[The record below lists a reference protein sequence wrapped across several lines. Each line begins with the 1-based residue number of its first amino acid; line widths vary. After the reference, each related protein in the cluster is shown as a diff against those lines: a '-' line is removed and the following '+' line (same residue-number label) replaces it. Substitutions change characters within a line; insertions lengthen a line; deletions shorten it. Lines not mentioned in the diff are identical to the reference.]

1 MFSIRTFLLTILAS
15 SSLCAQSLTQL
26 VNALPHIDGKQSY
39 LASPYATTGDRLYLV
54 GHQNGQ
60 FPDLGWHIT
69 GEMGGI
75 WAHPIKL
82 LDGFIVSVDGQDL
95 TNAVSFR
102 NFPMANQHRYQT
114 KNLEILRTQFVP
126 DGLAGCVIEFEI
138 ENKSKQAQNIPFVFQ
153 AKSDL
158 RPTWLGERTNMI
170 DEEDYADFINDQ
182 WVFKDAKNPWF
193 AILGASKKGIP
204 GAAPIHFNSIGKGI
218 AKSINYSLSI
228 PVGEKKILQ
237 FYIAGSSISKAQALN
252 TFGELQKNTKKLF
265 QQKWARVNALAQKS
279 KINIPDKNIQEAYT
293 WLQYNTD
300 GLTRDVPGIGR
311 GISAGLPDYPWWFG
325 VDSEYA
331 LQGAIAIGQK
341 DLTLNSIQLIHKL
354 SQKTNKNGRVVHEVS
369 TNGAVYNPGN
379 LNETAQF
386 ASLVWKVFR
395 WTGDKELLKTYF
407 PSIQKGLQ
415 WLVTDNDQDHNGFPD
430 GSGMMEIQ
438 GLHSEMI
445 DVASYTQKALQDA
458 AEMAIV
464 LGENRIAQAYKAK
477 ASQLKQQINTQFWNE
492 DFRSYADF
500 RSQDRP
506 ALALIKQAIIRAD
519 TLQKPWAVAELKQT
533 EKYIQAHPSDQARP
547 FVVHHNWVVNTPMEM
562 GLADPEKAIKAL
574 ETANKYTNP
583 FGLFVTGIDRDASAG
598 SDAGSYKAPKIFTY
612 TGAVMTLPT
621 GVMAVAENNYGRPD
635 QALDY
640 MQKLTRSFS
649 YALPGSMYEVSP
661 DFGMMTQAWNVF
673 GFAVPIVEQFFGIQP
688 RADLHEIT
696 IAPRIPS
703 SWKEA
708 HIENVEIG
716 DNRISVHYLQGQT
729 PRVTQTKNW
738 KIILK

>member
-1 MFSIRTFLLTILAS
+1 MFSIRKLCVILFIFPN
-15 SSLCAQSLTQL
+15 LYAQSISDL
-26 VNALPHIDGKQSY
+26 VKTIPHIEGKQAY
-39 LASPYATTGDRLYLV
+39 LASPFATTGDRSYLI

-69 GEMGGI
+69 GEMGGL

-82 LDGFIVSVDGQDL
+82 IDGFIVSVDGQDL
-95 TNAVSFR
+95 TQAESFT
-102 NFPMANQHRYQT
+102 NFPMANQHSYQT
-114 KNLEILRTQFVP
+114 KNLQILRTQFVP
-126 DGLAGCVIEFEI
+126 DGLAGCVVEFEI
-138 ENKSKQAQNIPFVFQ
+138 SNKSTQVINTPFVFQ

-158 RPTWLGERTNMI
+158 RPTWLGERTNMN
-170 DEEDYADFINDQ
+170 DFNDLTAFENMQ
-182 WVFKDAKNPWF
+182 WIFKDEKNPWF
-193 AILGASKKGIP
+193 AIVGASEKGIP
-204 GAAPIHFNSIGKGI
+204 GAAPIPFNSIGKGI
-218 AKSINYSLSI
+218 AKSINYQLSI
-228 PVGEKKILQ
+228 PAGGKKTIQ
-237 FYIAGSSISKAQALN
+237 FYIAGSATSKAEALN
-252 TFGELQKNTKKLF
+252 TYENLQKNPVKLF
-265 QQKWARVNALAQKS
+265 QQKWGRVSGLAQKS
-279 KINIPDKNIQEAYT
+279 KISIPDKNIQAAYT

-325 VDSEYA
+325 TDSEYA

-341 DLTLNSIQLIHKL
+341 NLVLESIDLIHRL
-354 SQKTNKNGRVVHEVS
+354 STKSSKTGQIIHEVS
-369 TNGAVYNPGN
+369 TNGAVFNPGN

-386 ASLVWKVFR
+386 ASLVWKVFQ
-395 WTGDKELLKTYF
+395 WTGDKKWLEKYF
-407 PSIQKGLQ
+407 PNIKKGLN
-415 WLVTDNDQDHNGFPD
+415 WLLTENDKDQNGFPD

-458 AEMAIV
+458 AEMAKI
-464 LGENRIAQAYKAK
+464 LGETKQASTYAIQAK
-477 ASQLKQQINTQFWNE
+477 RLKIQINERFWNE
-492 DFRSYADF
+492 DFSSYADF
-500 RSQDRP
+500 RSQDKE
-506 ALALIKQAIIRAD
+506 AIDLIKQAIIRAD
-519 TLQKPWAVAELKQT
+519 TLHKPWAVTELQQT
-533 EKYIQAHPSDQARP
+533 QKYIETHPSDLARP
-547 FVVHHNWVVNTPMEM
+547 FVVHHNWVVNTPMEL
-562 GLADPEKAIKAL
+562 GVADPEKAIKGL
-574 ETANKYTNP
+574 ETAKKFTNP

-598 SDAGSYKAPKIFTY
+598 TDAGAYKAPKIFTY

-621 GVMAVAENNYGRPD
+621 GVMAVAENQYGRPD
-635 QALDY
+635 EALEY
-640 MQKLTRSFS
+640 IQKLTRSFS

-696 IAPRIPS
+696 IAPRMPS

-708 HIENVEIG
+708 SIENVEIG
-716 DNRISVHYLQGQT
+716 DNQISVHYKQGQT

>member
-1 MFSIRTFLLTILAS
+1 MRLLSFLLFLFITNTLF
-15 SSLCAQSLTQL
+15 AQSLSES
-26 VNALPHIDGKQSY
+26 VKSLPFIAGKKEY
-39 LASPYATTGDRLYLV
+39 LNSPFATTGDRLYLV

-60 FPDLGWHIT
+60 FPDLGWHIS

-82 LDGFIVSVDGQDL
+82 LDGFHASIEGEDL
-95 TNAVSFR
+95 RSAELFV

-114 KNLEILRTQFVP
+114 KNFTILRTQFVP
-126 DGLAGCVIEFEI
+126 DGIAGCIIEFEI
-138 ENKSKQAQNIPFVFQ
+138 ENNTNQAHTTPFVFQ

-158 RPTWLGERTNMI
+158 RPTWLGERTNMQ
-170 DEEDYADFINDQ
+170 DREDQATFEKDH
-182 WVFKDAKNPWF
+182 WEFKDAGNPWF
-193 AILGASKKGIP
+193 TFVGANKQGIP
-204 GAAPIHFNSIGKGI
+204 GAAPIPFASTGNGI
-218 AKSINYSLSI
+218 SKSINFTIQI
-228 PVGEKKILQ
+228 PANGKTTIQ
-237 FYIAGSSISKAQALN
+237 FFIAGSSKSRNEAEKAYANLH
-252 TFGELQKNTKKLF
+252 KNGKLLF
-265 QQKWARVNALAQKS
+265 QQKWARLHALAEKS
-279 KINIPDKNIQEAYT
+279 KITIPDKQIQEAYT

-300 GLTRDVPGIGR
+300 GLARDVPGIGR

-341 DLTLNSIQLIHKL
+341 DLTLQSIDLIHKL
-354 SQKTNKNGRVVHEVS
+354 SIKANKNGRIVHEVS

-386 ASLVWKVFR
+386 ASLVWKVFQ
-395 WTGDKELLKTYF
+395 WTGDKRLLKTYF
-407 PSIQKGLQ
+407 PTIKKGLQ
-415 WLVTDNDQDHNGFPD
+415 WLLTENDKDQNGFPD

-458 AEMAIV
+458 SEMALMV
-464 LGENRIAQAYKAK
+464 GDVALHKDYAAKAK
-477 ASQLKQQINTQFWNE
+477 QLKSQLNERFWNSE
-492 DFRSYADF
+492 FGSYADF
-500 RSQDRP
+500 RSHDRE
-506 ALALIKQAIIRAD
+506 AIALINQAIVRAD
-519 TLQKPWAVAELKQT
+519 TLQKPWAVTELKQT
-533 EKYIQAHPSDQARP
+533 KKTIEAHPSDQASP

-574 ETANKYTNP
+574 ETAKKFTNP

-598 SDAGSYKAPKIFTY
+598 SDAGAYKAPKIFTY

-621 GVMAVAENNYGRPD
+621 GVMAVAENQYGRPD

-640 MQKLTRSFS
+640 IQKLTRSFS

-661 DFGMMTQAWNVF
+661 DFGMMTQAWNIF

-696 IAPRIPS
+696 IAPRMPS
-703 SWKEA
+703 TWKEA

-716 DNRISVHYLQGQT
+716 DNRISVHYVQGQKLK
-729 PRVTQTKNW
+729 VNQTKDW